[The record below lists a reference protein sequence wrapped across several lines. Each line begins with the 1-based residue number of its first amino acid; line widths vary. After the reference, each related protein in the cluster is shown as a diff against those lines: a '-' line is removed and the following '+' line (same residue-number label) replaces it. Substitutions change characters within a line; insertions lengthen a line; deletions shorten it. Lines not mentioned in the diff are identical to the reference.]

1 MINFL
6 VKGFFM
12 NVVFL
17 DFDGPLYPKRSLLL
31 KENLPNFAKDPVK
44 LNLSQDLNLHP
55 FITYWKMDHIAVA
68 MMNNLANKGCIF
80 VLSTSWISLHD
91 LPTLKKLLEV
101 NGFIGKFHEDWSVDI
116 IKTSDDNLETRL
128 NRAQS
133 IADWISRHPEFN
145 NRYLIVDDL
154 LSAPEMAKSDLMAM
168 YGLDYSRI
176 FLADLDNGISLST
189 YNKMINIL

>member
-1 MINFL
+1 
-6 VKGFFM
+6 M

-17 DFDGPLYPKRSLLL
+17 DFDGPLYPNRALLL
-31 KENLPNFAKDPVK
+31 KENLPNFAKDPIK
-44 LNLSQDLNLHP
+44 INLSQELNLHP
-55 FITYWKMDHIAVA
+55 FITYWKMDPIAVA
-68 MMNNLANKGCIF
+68 MINHLSQKGCIF

-91 LPTLKKLLEV
+91 FDTLQNLLTA

-116 IKTSDDNLETRL
+116 VKTSEDNIENRF

-133 IADWISRHPEFN
+133 IADWLSRHSEFHN
-145 NRYLIVDDL
+145 KYLIIDDL
-154 LSAPEMAKSDLMAM
+154 LSAPEMAKPDLIKM

-189 YNKMINIL
+189 YKKMLNLL